1 MPVYEYFCRKCKEP
15 FTEIMSVKQHD
26 EQVPKCPRCQQAK
39 EVEKR
44 IAAVHTVTTK
54 KWLTY

>member
-1 MPVYEYFCRKCKEP
+1 MPVYEFFCRKCQQP

-26 EQVPKCPRCQQAK
+26 ERMAECPRCREAK

-44 IAAVHTVTTK
+44 IAHVHTVTTK

>member
-1 MPVYEYFCRKCKEP
+1 MPVYEFFCRKCREP
-15 FTEIMSVKQHD
+15 FTEVMKIKEHD
-26 EQVPKCPRCQQAK
+26 ERTPVCPRCREAK

-44 IAAVHTVTTK
+44 LSAVHAVTTK